1 MIEDANGNYTFP
13 HDITC
18 EEMFP
23 DFTPDVV
30 DYFCSVTTDATQ
42 TQNDTTLEFF
52 EQVCCVDR
60 TPVPVQDDS
69 TMREAFN
76 MICHSQNLT
85 VDVENNICRQF
96 EPYYM
101 PPEPFTITPATYA
114 IMSLLTPIGLLANLL
129 IIMTVL
135 RAKKLRTTTGF
146 FICHL
151 AIADLLCIL
160 SMMAYVIAHSQIEL
174 KHNFNVLMIFSSL
187 DVFIGSASL
196 LHVTA
201 ASVERAI
208 AVAKPMVYPL
218 ILCKERAKKVILLIW
233 AYCIV
238 LFIACVARVFVKPI
252 IYNSIIFYIAVCLS
266 FGVPCILVLISY
278 LNISIRALRNL
289 QMEKRIERSLII
301 VSMLNDSQ
309 RRAPRYHHQIRELK
323 LALNLTIMTA
333 PFVFGWG
340 YFMICNV
347 YEEVT
352 KTTLVGLKNWFL
364 NMLPYLISC
373 LNPITYLLFTK
384 TLRKEAIK
392 LVLKPFSKFRS
403 LHHRRFSS
411 TSLIFTSRNSRN
423 SESSDARMV
432 QREV

>member
-1 MIEDANGNYTFP
+1 MLEGASLNHSLLAGN
-13 HDITC
+13 ITC
-18 EEMFP
+18 ETQFP
-23 DFTPDVV
+23 SFTPDIFSV
-30 DYFCSVTTDATQ
+30 FCSFTDQ
-42 TQNDTTLEFF
+42 HNDTLLTTFHEL
-52 EQVCCVDR
+52 CCKDR
-60 TPVPVQDDS
+60 MPNHDTGVLTKFVQD
-69 TMREAFN
+69 M
-76 MICHSQNLT
+76 CQSQNMT
-85 VDVENNICRQF
+85 ESMEGEVCNKMVHN
-96 EPYYM
+96 YV
-101 PPEPFTITPATYA
+101 PEPFSITPATYVL
-114 IMSLLTPIGLLANLL
+114 MSLLTPIGLLANII

-135 RAKKLRTTTGF
+135 RAKKLRTTTGL

-151 AIADLLCIL
+151 AIADLLCIV
-160 SMMAYVIAHSQIEL
+160 SMVAYLIANSQTQL
-174 KHNFNVLMIFSSL
+174 RYNFVALMIFSSM

-218 ILCKERAKKVILLIW
+218 ILCKERAKKVIALIW
-233 AYCIV
+233 VYCTA
-238 LFIACVARVFVKPI
+238 LFIACCARVFVKTVT
-252 IYNSIIFYIAVCLS
+252 YNAVIFFVAVILS
-266 FGVPCILVLISY
+266 FGIPCILVLISY
-278 LNISIRALRNL
+278 INISIRALRNL

-301 VSMLNDSQ
+301 VSMLNNSS
-309 RRAPRYHHQIRELK
+309 RKTPRYHHQIRELK

-352 KTTLVGLKNWFL
+352 RTTLDGLKNWVL

-403 LHHRRFSS
+403 LHERRFSS
-411 TSLIFTSRNSRN
+411 NLMVFSSSRSPRASDS
-423 SESSDARMV
+423 SETRII

>member
-1 MIEDANGNYTFP
+1 MFEGASLNNSFLAGNQ
-13 HDITC
+13 TC
-18 EEMFP
+18 EASFP
-23 DFTPDVV
+23 AFSPDLFGVL
-30 DYFCSVTTDATQ
+30 CSLTGTH
-42 TQNDTTLEFF
+42 NDTLLESFHKL
-52 EQVCCVDR
+52 CCKNR
-60 TPVPVQDDS
+60 TPNHDTGALHKFVHDMCQ
-69 TMREAFN
+69 
-76 MICHSQNLT
+76 SQNVT
-85 VDVENNICRQF
+85 DPMQGEVCNKIINHHV
-96 EPYYM
+96 
-101 PPEPFTITPATYA
+101 PEPFSITPATYVL
-114 IMSLLTPIGLLANLL
+114 MSLLTPIGLLANII

-135 RAKKLRTTTGF
+135 RAKKLRTTTGL

-151 AIADLLCIL
+151 AIADLLCIV
-160 SMMAYVIAHSQIEL
+160 SMVAYLIANSQTQL
-174 KHNFNVLMIFSSL
+174 RTNFVALMIFSSM

-218 ILCKERAKKVILLIW
+218 ILCKERAKKVIALIW
-233 AYCIV
+233 VYCTV
-238 LFIACVARVFVKPI
+238 LFIASCARVFVKTVT
-252 IYNSIIFYIAVCLS
+252 YNTVIFFVAVILS
-266 FGVPCILVLISY
+266 FGIPCVLVLISY
-278 LNISIRALRNL
+278 INISIRALRNL

-301 VSMLNDSQ
+301 VSMLNNST
-309 RRAPRYHHQIRELK
+309 RKTPRYHHQMRELK

-352 KTTLVGLKNWFL
+352 RTTLDGLKNWFL

-392 LVLKPFSKFRS
+392 LVLKPFSKFRL
-403 LHHRRFSS
+403 LHERRFSS
-411 TSLIFTSRNSRN
+411 NLMVFSSRSPRASDS
-423 SESSDARMV
+423 SETRII

>member
-1 MIEDANGNYTFP
+1 MLEGASLNHSLLAGNQ
-13 HDITC
+13 TC
-18 EEMFP
+18 ETRFP
-23 DFTPDVV
+23 TFSPDLFSVL
-30 DYFCSVTTDATQ
+30 CSVTGTH
-42 TQNDTTLEFF
+42 NDTLLTSFHEL
-52 EQVCCVDR
+52 CCQHRIPNHDQGALHKFVEDMC
-60 TPVPVQDDS
+60 Q
-69 TMREAFN
+69 
-76 MICHSQNLT
+76 SQNMNESIEGE
-85 VDVENNICRQF
+85 VCNNMVRN
-96 EPYYM
+96 YV
-101 PPEPFTITPATYA
+101 PEPFSITPATYVL
-114 IMSLLTPIGLLANLL
+114 MSLLTPIGLLANII

-135 RAKKLRTTTGF
+135 RAKKLRTTTGL

-151 AIADLLCIL
+151 AIADLLCIV
-160 SMMAYVIAHSQIEL
+160 SMVAYLIANSQTEL
-174 KHNFNVLMIFSSL
+174 RYNFVALMIFSSL

-218 ILCKERAKKVILLIW
+218 ILCKERAKKVIALIW
-233 AYCIV
+233 VYCTA
-238 LFIACVARVFVKPI
+238 LFIACCVRVFVKTVT
-252 IYNSIIFYIAVCLS
+252 YNTVIFFVAVILS
-266 FGVPCILVLISY
+266 FGIPCVLVLISY
-278 LNISIRALRNL
+278 INISIRALRNL

-301 VSMLNDSQ
+301 VSMLNNNS
-309 RRAPRYHHQIRELK
+309 RKTPRYHHQIRELK

-347 YEEVT
+347 YEEVA
-352 KTTLVGLKNWFL
+352 KTTLYGLKNWVL

-403 LHHRRFSS
+403 LHERRFSS
-411 TSLIFTSRNSRN
+411 NLIVFNSSRSPRASDS
-423 SESSDARMV
+423 SETRMI

>member
-1 MIEDANGNYTFP
+1 MLEGAGLNHSFLAGNQ
-13 HDITC
+13 TC
-18 EEMFP
+18 ETQFP
-23 DFTPDVV
+23 TFTPDL
-30 DYFCSVTTDATQ
+30 FSLLCSFTGTH
-42 TQNDTTLEFF
+42 NDTILTSFH
-52 EQVCCVDR
+52 EQCCQDR
-60 TPVPVQDDS
+60 MPNHDTGALHKFVQG
-69 TMREAFN
+69 M
-76 MICHSQNLT
+76 CQSQNMT
-85 VDVENNICRQF
+85 EPMEGEVCKKIVDNYV
-96 EPYYM
+96 
-101 PPEPFTITPATYA
+101 PEPFSITPATYVL
-114 IMSLLTPIGLLANLL
+114 MSLLTPIGLLANII

-135 RAKKLRTTTGF
+135 RAKKLRTTTGL

-151 AIADLLCIL
+151 AIADLLCII
-160 SMMAYVIAHSQIEL
+160 SMVAYLIANSQTQL
-174 KHNFNVLMIFSSL
+174 RYNFVALMIFSSI

-218 ILCKERAKKVILLIW
+218 ILCKERAKKVITLIW
-233 AYCIV
+233 IYCTV
-238 LFIACVARVFVKPI
+238 LFIACCARVFVKTVTS
-252 IYNSIIFYIAVCLS
+252 YNTVIFFVAVILS
-266 FGVPCILVLISY
+266 FGIPCILVLISY
-278 LNISIRALRNL
+278 INISIRALKNL

-301 VSMLNDSQ
+301 VSMLNNSP
-309 RRAPRYHHQIRELK
+309 RKTPRYHHQIRELK

-352 KTTLVGLKNWFL
+352 KTTLDGLKNWVL

-384 TLRKEAIK
+384 SLRKEAIK

-403 LHHRRFSS
+403 LHERRFSS
-411 TSLIFTSRNSRN
+411 NLMVFNSSRSPRASDS
-423 SESSDARMV
+423 SETRII